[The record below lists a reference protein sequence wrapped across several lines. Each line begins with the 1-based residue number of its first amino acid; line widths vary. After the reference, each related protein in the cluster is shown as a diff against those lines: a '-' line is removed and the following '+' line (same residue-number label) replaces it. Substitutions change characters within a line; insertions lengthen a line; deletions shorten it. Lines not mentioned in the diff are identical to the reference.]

1 VRPRGGGA
9 CVDLA
14 ELASGPPSQLRR
26 ALNALDDGRFD
37 VHLRASEL
45 EPLMSRAER
54 LGNRIALS
62 VLAAALI
69 DAGTQLL
76 GGIRH
81 RGRRRVPSVRF
92 K

>member
-1 VRPRGGGA
+1 
-9 CVDLA
+9 
-14 ELASGPPSQLRR
+14 
-26 ALNALDDGRFD
+26 

-81 RGRRRVPSVRF
+81 RRRVAGARF

>member
-1 VRPRGGGA
+1 V
-9 CVDLA
+9 
-14 ELASGPPSQLRR
+14 
-26 ALNALDDGRFD
+26 N
-37 VHLRASEL
+37 LRASEL

-81 RGRRRVPSVRF
+81 RRRHRVAGVRF